1 MFGSKRNKNEN
12 RIREIFDRIYQQRV
26 TFETSLTQVED
37 GRECIYNDIE
47 QVMTNTTQ
55 IVNNAMLNIE
65 EESAMILTIDD
76 FSRELKSSL
85 DKYGN
90 VENEIVAQLKAAA
103 ALVEQNKHFTTPA
116 KYLSEVPNAL
126 KQTCESYEKQL
137 DDMTEQGKRMGVLA
151 LNAAIEAGRL
161 GETGKSFVLAAEEIR
176 QNAVNCE
183 KAAITMKEEV
193 EASKEKIAELEETI
207 QHLISLL
214 KDNNIGTAKLFKK
227 CHETQNFM
235 ANSSIPDFSDDL
247 IFLRDKVVNMRNL
260 DEEIA
265 KCGERNKIQ
274 ISDIQED
281 MQNQK
286 QDIAEMESDL
296 LHLLDS
302 LEEQF
307 G

>member
-37 GRECIYNDIE
+37 GRERVYNDIE

-55 IVNNAMLNIE
+55 VVNNAMLNIE

-90 VENEIVAQLKAAA
+90 LQNEIVTQLKVAA
-103 ALVEQNKHFTTPA
+103 ALVEQNKHFTSPA
-116 KYLSEVPNAL
+116 KYLSEVPNTL
-126 KQTCESYEKQL
+126 KQSCESYEKQL
-137 DDMTEQGKRMGVLA
+137 EDMSEQGKRMGVLA

-161 GETGKSFVLAAEEIR
+161 GESGKSFVLAAEEIR

-183 KAAITMKEEV
+183 KAAVAMKEEV
-193 EASKEKIAELEETI
+193 EASREKIAELEETI
-207 QHLISLL
+207 QHLVSLM
-214 KDNNIGTAKLFKK
+214 KDNNVGTAKLFKK
-227 CHETQNFM
+227 CHETQTFM
-235 ANSSIPDFSDDL
+235 ASSELPDFSDDL

-286 QDIAEMESDL
+286 HDIAEMESDL

>member
-26 TFETSLTQVED
+26 NFETSLTQVED

-90 VENEIVAQLKAAA
+90 VENEILAQLKAAA
-103 ALVEQNKHFTTPA
+103 ELVEQNKHFTTPA
-116 KYLSEVPNAL
+116 KYLSEVPNTL

>member
-247 IFLRDKVVNMRNL
+247 IFLRDKVVNIRNL